1 LIIQRR
7 TIAAILCLWSGLFA
21 FLWAGTALA
30 ATYNGAQG
38 DRFPIIL
45 STVQLS
51 ALAEQKIE
59 ERLGAMGETRRHELH
74 LQRAASTMHLP
85 PGEVTAVV
93 EFPRGLPYGRE
104 FPALFTVYVD
114 GVLNR
119 RATSYYRLTVYDR
132 VLVAMT
138 DIRAE
143 TPISAENARIEER
156 AVDTLPEL
164 TLTDFSRLDGRVAG
178 RYIRRDVTITP
189 NLLAMPLV
197 IRAGNAVELVLDAN
211 GIVIRAEG
219 VALEPG
225 RIGYEI
231 RVRNV
236 RSGKILRGK
245 VIDAATVRVI
255 G

>member
-1 LIIQRR
+1 MIFKQG
-7 TIAAILCLWSGLFA
+7 TITAILCLWSGLFA
-21 FLWAGTALA
+21 FLWAGAPSVA
-30 ATYNGAQG
+30 AYGPTQG
-38 DRFPIIL
+38 DYFPTVL
-45 STVQLS
+45 SSAQLDE
-51 ALAEQKIE
+51 LAVQKIE
-59 ERLGAMGETRRHELH
+59 EKLSAIGETRRHELR
-74 LQRAASTMHLP
+74 LQRAASTLHLP

-93 EFPRGLPYGRE
+93 EFPRGLPYSRE
-104 FPALFTVYVD
+104 FPAVFAIYID

-119 RATSYYRLTVYDR
+119 RATSYYRLSVYDR

-143 TPISAENARIEER
+143 GEISAANTRLEER
-156 AVDTLPEL
+156 AVDTPPEL
-164 TLTDFSRLDGRVAG
+164 TLTDFTRLEGRVAG
-178 RYIRRDVTITP
+178 RYIRKDATITP
-189 NLLAMPLV
+189 SMLAMPLV
-197 IRAGNAVELVLDAN
+197 MHAGNAVELILDAN
-211 GIVIRAEG
+211 GIGVRAEG

-245 VIDAATVRVI
+245 VIDGATVRII

>member
-1 LIIQRR
+1 MSFQRC
-7 TIAAILCLWSGLFA
+7 TITAILCLWSGLFA
-21 FLWAGTALA
+21 FLWSDVPRA
-30 ATYNGAQG
+30 AAYGATQG
-38 DRFPIIL
+38 DYFPTVL
-45 STVQLS
+45 SSAQLA

-59 ERLGAMGETRRHELH
+59 EKLGAMGETRRHELL

-85 PGEVTAVV
+85 AGEVTAVV
-93 EFPRGLPYGRE
+93 EFPRGLPYSRE
-104 FPALFTVYVD
+104 FPVSFAVYVD

-119 RATSYYRLTVYDR
+119 RATSYYKVTVYDR

-143 TPISAENARIEER
+143 EAISPVNARLEER

-164 TLTDFSRLDGRVAG
+164 TLTDFTRLAGRVAG
-178 RYIRRDVTITP
+178 RYIRKDATITP

-197 IRAGNAVELVLDAN
+197 MRAGNPVELVLDAN
-211 GIVIRAEG
+211 GIVVRAEG

-236 RSGKILRGK
+236 RSGKILRGT
-245 VIDAATVRVI
+245 VIDATTVQII